1 MGAYSP
7 CRWSGVEVV
16 EQMTALDQY
25 IAELNKP
32 LLKIL
37 RWPYKKERDET
48 IDELIRYLSE
58 QRTKR

>member
-1 MGAYSP
+1 M
-7 CRWSGVEVV
+7 EVV